1 MQKSMQKSEKTKAF
15 LQLMYNL
22 LYYSLKR
29 GKHKCK
35 SIKSLWCHPLFLWR
49 HLFMTSDV
57 ENSKVLGVG
66 FTVKN
71 NCFNAILEYT
81 IVFNSSF

>member
-1 MQKSMQKSEKTKAF
+1 
-15 LQLMYNL
+15 
-22 LYYSLKR
+22 
-29 GKHKCK
+29 
-35 SIKSLWCHPLFLWR
+35 
-49 HLFMTSDV
+49 MTSDV

-81 IVFNSSF
+81 IVFNSCFKLFSYLIVFQENS